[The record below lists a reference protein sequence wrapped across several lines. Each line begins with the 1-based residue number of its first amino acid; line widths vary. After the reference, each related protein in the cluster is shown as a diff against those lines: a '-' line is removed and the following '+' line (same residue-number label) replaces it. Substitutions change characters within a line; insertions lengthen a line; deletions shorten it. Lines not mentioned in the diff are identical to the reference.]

1 MSLMEEIVNNED
13 KIQNKTINDKCSRCG
28 ECCALF
34 IPFTNSEL
42 EIIKQYVKKYNIKPT
57 NRVNVLTNQFDA
69 KCPFYNNIEKKCNI
83 YEVRPYACR
92 DFICSRKNWK
102 DKRNEYGDKADYN
115 SIGKT
120 LASFDDLIYND
131 IEPIIRFIMALSM
144 DETNQGDSNKFIKL
158 IEHFNREDL
167 LQYLTITDTD
177 GNEYKGEDIK
187 NCK

>member
-13 KIQNKTINDKCSRCG
+13 KIQNKTINDKCIRCG

-92 DFICSRKNWK
+92 DFICSRK
-102 DKRNEYGDKADYN
+102 
-115 SIGKT
+115 
-120 LASFDDLIYND
+120 
-131 IEPIIRFIMALSM
+131 
-144 DETNQGDSNKFIKL
+144 KL
-158 IEHFNREDL
+158 ER
-167 LQYLTITDTD
+167 
-177 GNEYKGEDIK
+177 
-187 NCK
+187 

>member
-1 MSLMEEIVNNED
+1 MSLMNELINSED
-13 KIQNKTINDKCSRCG
+13 KIQNNTINNNCSRCG

-34 IPFTNSEL
+34 VPFTKNEL
-42 EIIKQYVKKYNIKPT
+42 EIIRKYVKENNIKPT
-57 NRVNVLTNQFDA
+57 NRINKLTNQFDA
-69 KCPFYNNIEKKCNI
+69 KCPFYNYKEKKCNI

-102 DKRNEYGDKADYN
+102 DRRNDYGNKSDYN

-120 LASFDDLIYND
+120 LATFDDLIYND
-131 IEPIIRFIMALSM
+131 IEPIIRFIIALSL
-144 DETNQGDSNKFIKL
+144 DETNQLDSKKFIKL
-158 IEHFNREDL
+158 LEYFNREDL
-167 LQYLTITDTD
+167 LQYLTATDTD